1 MAMDK
6 EILNGDWRNK
16 AACLRVDPELFFP
29 LGEKSQ
35 SDIDQIEKAKSF
47 CVKCLVK
54 ERCLEYALE
63 MSQDSGVWGGLSE
76 SERRALKRRQQRER
90 VRARLGRMSTEDP
103 Q

>member
-29 LGEKSQ
+29 IGEKIQ
-35 SDIDQIEKAKSF
+35 SDIDQIEQAKSF

-54 ERCLEYALE
+54 EQCLEYAHE
-63 MSQDSGVWGGLSE
+63 MSQYSEVWGGLSE
-76 SERRALKRRQQRER
+76 SERKFLKRRRQQAR
-90 VRARLGRMSTEDP
+90 VRARLGRMSTEDL